1 MISIQSSVSVWSRLT
16 IEGHWRLTHW
26 STYDNLAASFMKSRN
41 LTLSLII
48 LILLLSACF
57 LPYSGAQAAP
67 SLQGG
72 GHTPQDMINAVNQLR
87 LENSLNALST
97 HPALMEA
104 AQWEADAIAGG
115 APGHTHPP
123 GLTLGAWLISLG
135 YPLGGNIALDGYRSE
150 NWAAGSELT
159 VEETIQLWLGDAP
172 HTNTMLSAQRSDIG
186 AGVATGKDP
195 WGNTVYYYVI
205 ETALQ
210 TSSGDQQY
218 EAMLLLTSIP
228 ETMTALYPDG
238 TQAAIAASVSQYIV
252 PISVATARPD
262 GDVIHEVKNGQ
273 SLWAI
278 AIEYGVKINDIK
290 LLNNLDSNE
299 VYTGE
304 QLLVQKSATQP
315 LATETATE
323 TPEPS
328 ATPTPLTPIPSRT
341 SSPSPLPTQAE
352 SGGGTNPTL
361 VMFLVVVLAVVGLVG
376 WLVYAEIQ
384 RSAAPED
391 TDQEY

>member
-1 MISIQSSVSVWSRLT
+1 
-16 IEGHWRLTHW
+16 
-26 STYDNLAASFMKSRN
+26 MKSRN
-41 LTLSLII
+41 LALSLIVLI
-48 LILLLSACF
+48 LILSTWLL
-57 LPYSGAQAAP
+57 PQSGAQAAP
-67 SLQGG
+67 PLQGG

-87 LENSLNALST
+87 LDNGLNALST

-159 VEETIQLWLGDAP
+159 VAETIQLWLGDAP
-172 HTNTMLSAQRSDIG
+172 HTNTMLSAERSDIG

-210 TSSGDQQY
+210 TSSGEQQY
-218 EAMLLLTSIP
+218 EAIAVLTSIP
-228 ETMTALYPDG
+228 ETMAALYPDG
-238 TQAAIAASVSQYIV
+238 TQAAAAASVSQYIV
-252 PISVATARPD
+252 PITRATARPD

-273 SLWAI
+273 SLWSI

-304 QLLVQKSATQP
+304 ILLVQKSATQP
-315 LATETATE
+315 LATETQTG

-328 ATPTPLTPIPSRT
+328 ATPAPATPTSTSTPN
-341 SSPSPLPTQAE
+341 PSPLPTQVE
-352 SGGGTNPTL
+352 SGGGINPTL
-361 VMFLVVVLAVVGLVG
+361 VMFLVVVLAVIGLVG
-376 WLVYAEIQ
+376 WLVYSEVK
-384 RSAAPED
+384 RSSAPDEL
-391 TDQEY
+391 DQDL